1 MRPQVGYRGKSTPEV
16 IPPCPKNRL
25 FTIVYGP
32 IVSGTPIAP
41 EATKQCI
48 MSTENELIEF
58 LANEIGSYL
67 GRNPEAADGIEGIMQ
82 WWLSP
87 SLPGNT
93 RERVRI
99 ALERLEQ
106 RNVVMRSV
114 LRDSTEVFSKR
125 PAGHIDP

>member
-1 MRPQVGYRGKSTPEV
+1 
-16 IPPCPKNRL
+16 
-25 FTIVYGP
+25 
-32 IVSGTPIAP
+32 
-41 EATKQCI
+41 